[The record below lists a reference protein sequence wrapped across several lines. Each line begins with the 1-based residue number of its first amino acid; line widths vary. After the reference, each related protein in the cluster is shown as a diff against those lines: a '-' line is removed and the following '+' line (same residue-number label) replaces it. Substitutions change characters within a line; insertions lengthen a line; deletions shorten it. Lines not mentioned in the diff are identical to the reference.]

1 MYSNDVFDTSIYWQV
16 ANVGAEEYFSD
27 QAAKPPQFDKVLLK
41 DAVVF
46 IDNPRET
53 YTNIMKTLTRYGKVC
68 ILELVFPSFALTRV
82 SHLAIHT
89 KTATFSLSRW

>member
-1 MYSNDVFDTSIYWQV
+1 M
-16 ANVGAEEYFSD
+16 GAEEYFSD

-53 YTNIMKTLTRYGKVC
+53 YTNIMKSLKRYGKVC
-68 ILELVFPSFALTRV
+68 ILDLMFPSFALTTV
-82 SHLAIHT
+82 SHLAAAIQ
-89 KTATFSLSRW
+89 APEIWG